1 MKNFAD
7 LRRGQLIHVTTTNG
21 IVQIRV
27 EKIIRGTGSQASW
40 LTIEGTC
47 RQAVMEGDRCGVTFN
62 GVEHPG
68 IVFGVVQQRGYQI
81 LSFQAFISDP
91 EFWREFRQ

>member
-1 MKNFAD
+1 MKKFAD
-7 LRRGQLIHVTTTNG
+7 LRRGQLIDVATANG

-27 EKIIRGTGSQASW
+27 EMIIRGTGSQASW

-47 RQAVMEGDRCGVTFN
+47 QQAVTEGERCGVTFN

-68 IVFGVVQQRGYQI
+68 IVFGVVQRRGYQI
-81 LSFQAFISDP
+81 LSFQAFISSP
-91 EFWREFRQ
+91 EFWRES